1 MFGNKVKKET
11 VKQYCDDMN
20 EYINS
25 RLEKKNI
32 SKGEKE
38 SLITLQNMVTGL
50 LERMGY

>member
-1 MFGNKVKKET
+1 MFKNKVKKET

-25 RLEKKNI
+25 RLDKKNI
-32 SKGEKE
+32 SKGERE
-38 SLITLQNMVTGL
+38 SLLILQAMVTGL